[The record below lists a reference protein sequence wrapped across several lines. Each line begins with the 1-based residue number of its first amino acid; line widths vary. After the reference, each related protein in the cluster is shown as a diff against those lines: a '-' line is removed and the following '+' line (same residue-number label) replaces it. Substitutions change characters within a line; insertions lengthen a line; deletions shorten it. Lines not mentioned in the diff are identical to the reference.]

1 MIGALEMLKLKMN
14 WKTGWMSLLTGAMIV
29 CGSASVA
36 MADYLPEDSAQDQ
49 QVDSLEMVGNY
60 LASDNF
66 VLSRLELRKYSADV
80 VADLIEVSETKRF
93 GKQAQS
99 NALQALALYAPED
112 DRARDSLR
120 DALSRFKPGHALCPT
135 AIIAFGEA
143 FGEDAV
149 TSLEGMATHKRADV
163 RMAVVV
169 ALGRF
174 GGQAGLEKLI
184 EMSAN
189 EEHEA
194 VKSRIE
200 SYIQ

>member
-1 MIGALEMLKLKMN
+1 MKYTPPPEILARLDE
-14 WKTGWMSLLTGAMIV
+14 
-29 CGSASVA
+29 ASVEQA
-36 MADYLPEDSAQDQ
+36 LRAFYVTRADSSLRPEDFERE
-49 QVDSLEMVGNY
+49 VSLEMVGNY

-80 VADLIEVSETKRF
+80 VADLIEISETKRF

-99 NALQALALYAPED
+99 NALQALALYAHED

>member
-1 MIGALEMLKLKMN
+1 MNGTVNMMNVWKM
-14 WKTGWMSLLTGAMIV
+14 KTGLMSLFAGAMFV

-49 QVDSLEMVGNY
+49 EVDSVESVGNY
-60 LASDNF
+60 LASDLF

-80 VADLIEVSETKRF
+80 VADLVQISETDRF

-99 NALQALALYAPED
+99 RALQSLALYARED
-112 DRARDSLR
+112 DRASASLR
-120 DALSRFKPGHALCPT
+120 DALDRFKPGHALCPT

-149 TSLEGMATHKRADV
+149 SSLEGMATHKRADV

-174 GGQAGLEKLI
+174 GGQAGMEKLI
-184 EMSAN
+184 ELSAN

-194 VKSRIE
+194 VKARIE

>member
-1 MIGALEMLKLKMN
+1 
-14 WKTGWMSLLTGAMIV
+14 
-29 CGSASVA
+29 
-36 MADYLPEDSAQDQ
+36 
-49 QVDSLEMVGNY
+49 
-60 LASDNF
+60 
-66 VLSRLELRKYSADV
+66 
-80 VADLIEVSETKRF
+80 
-93 GKQAQS
+93 
-99 NALQALALYAPED
+99 
-112 DRARDSLR
+112 
-120 DALSRFKPGHALCPT
+120 
-135 AIIAFGEA
+135 
-143 FGEDAV
+143 
-149 TSLEGMATHKRADV
+149 MATHKRADV